1 MDFPGGSVAA
11 EIMPD
16 DKGTAVQGPQSPD
29 ALHKDSAY
37 LVLLSGEHS
46 QTDRALP
53 PGV

>member
-1 MDFPGGSVAA
+1 MAA

-37 LVLLSGEHS
+37 LVLSSGEQS
-46 QTDRALP
+46 DRQSSA
-53 PGV
+53 PGSLKS

>member
-29 ALHKDSAY
+29 ALHKE
-37 LVLLSGEHS
+37 LCPREFEILMKRQHLW
-46 QTDRALP
+46 TI
-53 PGV
+53 